1 MSNWYSVK
9 VIKLMESI
17 LSIFLK
23 LKQFKQ
29 FKEENKHAAN
39 MIQNCFYLQAPQC
52 FPPYTAL
59 VPDLTM

>member
-1 MSNWYSVK
+1 
-9 VIKLMESI
+9 MESI

-23 LKQFKQ
+23 LKQFKW
-29 FKEENKHAAN
+29 ENKHAAN

-52 FPPYTAL
+52 FPPYTVL